1 MDSLEKLE
9 EKITRAVALIEKLTS
24 EKKSLMDNNSR
35 IENELSELKSKL
47 AALEKLERGKA
58 EKVKEKL
65 NNIIGKL
72 NLLEQN

>member
-9 EKITRAVALIEKLTS
+9 EKITKAVALIEKLNGEKKALS
-24 EKKSLMDNNSR
+24 EKNGQL
-35 IENELSELKSKL
+35 ENELSQLKSKL
-47 AALEKLERGKA
+47 SKMEKLDSGRA

>member
-24 EKKSLMDNNSR
+24 DNKGLTEKNSLLL
-35 IENELSELKSKL
+35 NELSELKSKL
-47 AALEKLERGKA
+47 AATEKLESSKV
-58 EKVKEKL
+58 EKVRDKL